1 MINNKGDLAMVFSI
15 TDKDFLDKNKVKV
28 LIGCAGRGKS
38 SVVNNF
44 LQSHDEVF
52 IWTTST
58 NKLKR
63 DAQERYNCEAST
75 VCSTLFENENGR
87 FYLNE
92 KEVEYRTVVIDEI
105 LQTSAKVLNWIAK
118 HVGKNNII
126 IMTDTKQMLAID
138 NNSSD
143 FVKRFESFMR
153 ESFVIVD
160 EDVHTKRARDTETK
174 DKIEYLYTQSD
185 ERSTEFVKDLQSH
198 RFDVIRYEDMKFDM
212 NDVYITHLNETEE
225 MLYRDQ
231 KLSQMNYTS
240 DQLIAKGSIASR
252 PPKDFS
258 KYPILSQLQAE
269 RLKSQAYYQLK
280 NVGSCTRYQGSECTT
295 SQTLYYIITPDSRV
309 TNREWYTVV
318 SRCWSID
325 SITIVVADKEVKTK
339 LSTFAGKKVKDM
351 RTLVIL

>member
-1 MINNKGDLAMVFSI
+1 MVFSI
-15 TDKDFLDKNKVKV
+15 TDKDFLDKNKVKI

-44 LQSHDEVF
+44 LQSHDEDF

-63 DAQERYNCEAST
+63 DARERYNCEAST

-87 FYLNE
+87 FYMNE
-92 KEVEYRTVVIDEI
+92 KEVDHRTVVIDEI
-105 LQTSAKVLNWIAK
+105 LQTSAKVLSWIAN

-153 ESFVIVD
+153 EAFVIVD

-198 RFDVIRYEDMKFDM
+198 RFDVIRYENMKFDM

-240 DQLIAKGSIASR
+240 DQLIAKGSISSK
-252 PPKDFS
+252 PPRDHTR
-258 KYPILSQLQAE
+258 YPILSQSQAE
-269 RLKSQAYYQLK
+269 KIRSQAYYQLA
-280 NVGSCTRYQGSECTT
+280 NVGSCTRYQGSEVTDT
-295 SQTLYYIITPDSRV
+295 QKLYYIITLDSRV

-318 SRCWSID
+318 SRCWKLD
-325 SITIVVADKEVKTK
+325 SIVIVVADKKKTTK
-339 LSTFAGKKVKDM
+339 LTTLRNKKIKDI
-351 RTLVIL
+351 RTLVLTT